1 MIRRPPR
8 STLFPYTTLFRS
20 PRRTHRGSSAGFA
33 RAIGP
38 GGRQGGARR
47 EARDD
52 RRKGGKAPLRG
63 SYSRNS
69 ASRISR
75 MNRSTETR
83 SEEHTSELQSPCNL
97 VCRLL
102 LEKKKQ

>member
-20 PRRTHRGSSAGFA
+20 GTLPRHHKGRSFPSTAKRGAAMPVRILPWLVLAVMLS
-33 RAIGP
+33 
-38 GGRQGGARR
+38 QGGA
-47 EARDD
+47 A
-52 RRKGGKAPLRG
+52 GQNSSAPA
-63 SYSRNS
+63 S
-69 ASRISR
+69 APAK
-75 MNRSTETR
+75 R

-102 LEKKKQ
+102 LEKKNNTS